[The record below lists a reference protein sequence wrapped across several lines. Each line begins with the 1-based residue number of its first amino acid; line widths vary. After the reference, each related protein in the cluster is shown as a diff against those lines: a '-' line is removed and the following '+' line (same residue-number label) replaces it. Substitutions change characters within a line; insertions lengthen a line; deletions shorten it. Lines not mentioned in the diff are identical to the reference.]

1 MNRSSLAAI
10 AVFLAAGAAAA
21 PQASRDAVL
30 VDPDHH
36 HVVLENDRYRV
47 YENIASLGARSPMHT
62 HPPVVVVGVEKARLR
77 MTAPDGKQSILDIN
91 PGQVLYLENAEHA
104 WEVVAGQ
111 LHIVAVEAKP
121 AR

>member
-10 AVFLAAGAAAA
+10 AVLLAAGAAAA
-21 PQASRDAVL
+21 PTSRDAVL

-47 YENIASLGARSPMHT
+47 YENLASLGARSPMHT
-62 HPPVVVVGVEKARLR
+62 HPPVVVVGLGKARLR
-77 MTAPDGKQSILDIN
+77 MTAPDGKQSILDIG